1 MIVSNPTVYH
11 QPLRWWY
18 SLSDM
23 RKKDIRKWGIYME
36 HQDTIPFPDEL
47 NHLDYTLRIIDTA
60 LTKAREDVLRIDQ
73 EYKTVIRH
81 PICKF

>member
-1 MIVSNPTVYH
+1 
-11 QPLRWWY
+11 
-18 SLSDM
+18 
-23 RKKDIRKWGIYME
+23 ME